1 MFEHL
6 SPTIDSKKYKKSS
19 RWAMF
24 LPALFFSVF
33 IFLFS
38 SGISQGPSG
47 KALVDD
53 SDFSANLYVDS
64 NDKQIVYLAD
74 NISLFDFVLEP
85 SSDGAHLRKLKIN
98 VSGVYDLGLLE
109 NLKLYNDKTQLGTIK
124 ELDDQG
130 NIYFDLKDYQLA
142 KGENYFSLRV
152 LDNTNL
158 REGDILKF
166 AISERADLSLIYQA
180 SVFMPKANYPAESG
194 NISFISRG
202 YLEALNA
209 DNSHLEIL
217 ASNTS
222 QKITSFDLLSYGET
236 VDLKALNVVIKGEN
250 ADGAKFAL
258 IKENKLL
265 ATALAEGDN
274 IVFSL
279 AAPITIN
286 KKESFEIQALSLPVG
301 EFELSLAEV
310 LASGYNSGII
320 VDLKASLLLANF
332 EVRPYYLEFKNSN
345 LDTNLSLGWNKLYQL
360 DLKSVGIDT
369 LELYKLTWLL
379 DYQGIEISEAEL
391 WIDNQLYIADLVLS
405 DDNRLIA
412 KAGWETP
419 LVIKSVGSKID
430 LLVKVD
436 KLEKKA
442 RIAAYLLNDKES
454 MSGDD
459 LSSNIIFSDGDN
471 FFSSYKLPYLP
482 LVPTVLSK

>member
-38 SGISQGPSG
+38 SGISQGPSS
-47 KALVDD
+47 KAVIDD

-64 NDKQIVYLAD
+64 NDKKIVYLAD
-74 NISLFDFVLEP
+74 NISLFDFVLES
-85 SSDGAHLRKLKIN
+85 SSDGVQLRKLKIN

-142 KGENYFSLRV
+142 KGKNYFSLRV

-166 AISERADLSLIYQA
+166 AISERADLSLVYQA
-180 SVFMPKANYPAESG
+180 SFFMPQANYPAESG
-194 NISFISRG
+194 NISFISKG

-222 QKITSFDLLSYGET
+222 QKIATFDLLSYGET
-236 VDLKALNVVIKGEN
+236 VDLESLNIAVKGEDI
-250 ADGAKFAL
+250 DGAKFAL

-265 ATALAEGDN
+265 ATALAEGAN

-279 AAPITIN
+279 AAPVTIN
-286 KKESFEIQALSLPVG
+286 KKVIG
-301 EFELSLAEV
+301 
-310 LASGYNSGII
+310 
-320 VDLKASLLLANF
+320 
-332 EVRPYYLEFKNSN
+332 SN
-345 LDTNLSLGWNKLYQL
+345 HNK
-360 DLKSVGIDT
+360 
-369 LELYKLTWLL
+369 
-379 DYQGIEISEAEL
+379 
-391 WIDNQLYIADLVLS
+391 
-405 DDNRLIA
+405 
-412 KAGWETP
+412 
-419 LVIKSVGSKID
+419 
-430 LLVKVD
+430 
-436 KLEKKA
+436 
-442 RIAAYLLNDKES
+442 
-454 MSGDD
+454 
-459 LSSNIIFSDGDN
+459 
-471 FFSSYKLPYLP
+471 
-482 LVPTVLSK
+482 